1 MLRGLH
7 KLEMDGML
15 GGVNL
20 VRGNG
25 SAEMWEERMRG
36 IVESSV
42 SLESSL
48 FLFFVSLHF
57 VSLFRSFLSPL
68 LVIFQL
74 TQHLF

>member
-1 MLRGLH
+1 MQSEPAASGAKLRNEDHLALLRGLR
-7 KLEMDGML
+7 KLEMDGVL

-42 SLESSL
+42 SSESSL
-48 FLFFVSLHF
+48 FLFFVYAPF
-57 VSLFRSFLSPL
+57 
-68 LVIFQL
+68 
-74 TQHLF
+74 